1 MRLSLF
7 VLCFGAALLA
17 LGSAPVQAQPQRD
30 ALFLEWGGHG
40 GFFTLSYERAFGRV
54 SPRLGVGMS
63 FAGLHAPAMATYRF
77 GDGRGRLE
85 AGGGAVVILSASE
98 EVYDSPVWPAA
109 TIGYRLDL
117 PDAPLALRAEFTPMW
132 IPGDGIT
139 PWVGIGVGVS
149 FDRRHVLR

>member
-1 MRLSLF
+1 MRL
-7 VLCFGAALLA
+7 ALLVLGLA
-17 LGSAPVQAQPQRD
+17 LSTLGASSTHAQPQRD

-54 SPRLGVGMS
+54 SPRLGIGMS
-63 FAGLHAPAMATYRF
+63 FAGVHAPAMMTYRF

-85 AGGGAVVILSASE
+85 AGGGAVVILGASDGP
-98 EVYDSPVWPAA
+98 YGSPIWPAA

-139 PWVGIGVGVS
+139 PWVGLGIGVS